1 MIFPGVD
8 APGYDDEALCRTCPV
23 GLVSLVLI
31 LAPVPHVITDVSTSN
46 GPALLGL
53 QPLAHSCPCRKKT
66 TVVRYSNA
74 HAHQQNSVK
83 SRIPVRYSKHTLS

>member
-53 QPLAHSCPCRKKT
+53 QPLAHSCPCRKKQLSYGIPT
-66 TVVRYSNA
+66 HTRTN
-74 HAHQQNSVK
+74 
-83 SRIPVRYSKHTLS
+83 RIRL